1 MQKKKVYQVTAAIV
15 LAAIV
20 AVALA
25 LRGCTLGGAASSQ
38 GKPESSSAVSEE
50 VGTSSEAESSLIAS
64 SSESEGEDVVA
75 SELEA
80 LEEELLDDI
89 ASSETDGFSSE
100 AESVGSSVALSG
112 PNSSAAHSWA
122 SSSQAAGSHAASS
135 SHSSSA
141 ASSESEVDAQINRY
155 IRQLERLKRRTEAR
169 LYSVVCEA
177 YDEYMS
183 HPVEER
189 NMGMKISIVVSK
201 TFKLSEVQNDCDKE
215 FNELLKELRQ
225 YLKDNGRD
233 QTIADQ
239 AEKEYKTLKSDLTKE
254 FTNIVYSSA
263 VGSGDGGRW
272 IAEHSQYKNQA
283 E

>member
-38 GKPESSSAVSEE
+38 EKPESSSAVSEE
-50 VGTSSEAESSLIAS
+50 VGTSSKAESSLTTS
-64 SSESEGEDVVA
+64 SSESEGEDIVA

-100 AESVGSSVALSG
+100 AESVGSSVASSSL
-112 PNSSAAHSWA
+112 NSNAAHSWA
-122 SSSQAAGSHAASS
+122 SSSQAASHVASS

-141 ASSESEVDAQINRY
+141 AASESEVDAQINRY
-155 IRQLERLKRRTEAR
+155 IRQLEQLQKRTEAR
-169 LYSVVCEA
+169 LYGVVCEA

-201 TFKLSEVQNDCDKE
+201 TFKLNEVQNDCDKE